1 MSQFLYGS
9 ICLEDVFGNLIQ
21 RGQDGSAWINLSALP
36 HPFVTGQ
43 KNGKHYVPVNLWIN
57 DQVDQYGNSASIS
70 IGQSKE
76 EREQQIKRTYIGNMK
91 QNTPTQQYA
100 PQSAPVA
107 TTPFG
112 QPPVQAAPQG
122 YAAPQNPQ
130 AAQQYYPQQPAQA
143 APAPGGFSP
152 ATQAAPAAQYAPQ
165 GYAPQG
171 SLATGPAAPGYGPA
185 APAVNDDLP
194 F

>member
-21 RGQDGSAWINLSALP
+21 RGQDGSAWVNLSALP

-43 KNGKHYVPVNLWIN
+43 KNGKHYLPVNLWIN

-76 EREQQIKRTYIGNMK
+76 EREQQIKRTYIGNLK

-107 TTPFG
+107 TSPFG

-130 AAQQYYPQQPAQA
+130 AAQQYYPQQPAQT
-143 APAPGGFSP
+143 APAPGGFN
-152 ATQAAPAAQYAPQ
+152 PAAQPAPIQQYAQVAPQ
-165 GYAPQG
+165 QQYAQPGPQATP
-171 SLATGPAAPGYGPA
+171 ATGPAAA
-185 APAVNDDLP
+185 DNLP